1 MRRIFDPATLRLRVR
16 PCSNVA
22 WASREEL
29 VNAISIIVPAR
40 DEEQNLE
47 PLLRSVSEQEG
58 VREIIVVDDQSNDG
72 TQRILKRLTGE
83 IPALRA
89 VRVDFLP
96 QGWIGKNYALH
107 IGAKVAT
114 GEWLLFTDA
123 DTRHQPGS
131 LTAMLERAKEENADL
146 LSLSPGQEVKTWWE
160 KSVIPLVYVEAAKL
174 YPYEEVSRPDSEEA
188 AANGQYI
195 LIRREVYERTGGHEA
210 IRSEVLEDVALARR
224 VKACG
229 GRLTFL
235 LGRSWV
241 RTRMYQ
247 SFWAMWEG
255 WSKNLY
261 LLYRK
266 RLGQLLAAVASL
278 WLLDLVPFFGLL
290 FSSHLRTR
298 QALEGWAAACVS
310 VLAWRHSTYTQALA
324 KAQFSRRVAVYRLPG
339 VAIYSC
345 LLLNSARKYLW
356 SEKIQ
361 WKGRSYGVRS

>member
-1 MRRIFDPATLRLRVR
+1 M
-16 PCSNVA
+16 
-22 WASREEL
+22 
-29 VNAISIIVPAR
+29 NAVSVIVPAR
-40 DEEQNLE
+40 NEEQNLE
-47 PLLRSVSEQEG
+47 PLVRSLSEQES
-58 VREIIVVDDQSNDG
+58 VCEIIVVDDQSEDG
-72 TQRILKRLTGE
+72 TQAILERLGEE
-83 IPALRA
+83 IPALRT
-89 VRVDFLP
+89 VRIEFLP

-107 IGAKVAT
+107 VGAKGAT

-123 DTRHQPGS
+123 DTRHRPGS
-131 LTAMLERAKEENADL
+131 LAAMLEQAKKENADL
-146 LSLSPGQEVKTWWE
+146 LSLSPGQEARTWWE

-195 LIRREVYERTGGHEA
+195 LIRREVYERVGGHEA
-210 IRSEVLEDVALARR
+210 IKSEVLEDVALARR
-224 VKACG
+224 VKATG

-235 LGRSWV
+235 LGRPWV

-247 SFWAMWEG
+247 SFGAMWEG

-261 LLYRK
+261 LLYKK
-266 RLGQLLAAVASL
+266 RLGRLLAEVAAL

-290 FSSHLRTR
+290 FCLDLRTH
-298 QALEGWAAACVS
+298 QGPKGWAAAACVS
-310 VLAWRHSTYTQALA
+310 ILAWRHLTYMHGLA
-324 KAQFSRRVAVYRLPG
+324 QAQFTRRTAIYRLPG

-356 SEKIQ
+356 TEKIQ

>member
-1 MRRIFDPATLRLRVR
+1 V
-16 PCSNVA
+16 S
-22 WASREEL
+22 
-29 VNAISIIVPAR
+29 AISVIVPAR

-47 PLLRSVSEQEG
+47 PMVRSVSEQES
-58 VREIIVVDDQSNDG
+58 VREIIVVDDQSKDG
-72 TQRILKRLTGE
+72 TFRILEQLRRE
-83 IPALRA
+83 IPALRTE
-89 VRVDFLP
+89 RIESLP
-96 QGWIGKNYALH
+96 RGWTGKNYALH
-107 IGAKVAT
+107 IGAKRAT

-131 LTAMLERAKEENADL
+131 LAAVLERAKKENADL

-174 YPYEEVSRPDSEEA
+174 YPYEEVSRPDSKEA

-195 LIRREVYERTGGHEA
+195 LIRREVYERAGGHEA

-235 LGRSWV
+235 LGRPWV

-261 LLYRK
+261 LLYK
-266 RLGQLLAAVASL
+266 KKLGQLLAAVAAL
-278 WLLDLVPFFGLL
+278 WLLDLAPFFGLL
-290 FSSHLRTR
+290 LSLHLWTR
-298 QALEGWAAACVS
+298 QGPKGWAATAACVS
-310 VLAWRHSTYTQALA
+310 ILAWRHITYVQTLA
-324 KAQFSRRVAVYRLPG
+324 QAQFTRSLAIYRLPG

-345 LLLNSARKYLW
+345 VLLNSARKYLW
-356 SEKIQ
+356 TEKIQ
-361 WKGRSYGVRS
+361 WKGRSYGVHS